1 MKNRIAKL
9 GMAALAAIA
18 VATSM
23 PSSAFAGESK
33 VLLTLDCQGE
43 CTVGPIISNVGGHF
57 VDVYV
62 DNPYSWP
69 VPGYACNWT
78 VRDVDTN
85 VVVGSGWV
93 DDEESINT
101 RINGLYGRYTL
112 RISNSQC
119 HGQIDNF
126 Y

>member
-1 MKNRIAKL
+1 LKNRIAKL
-9 GMAALAAIA
+9 TIAALAAIA

-23 PSSAFAGESK
+23 PSSASAGESK
-33 VLLTLDCQGE
+33 ILLTLECQGE

-57 VDVYV
+57 VDIYV
-62 DNPYSWP
+62 INPYSWP
-69 VPGYACNWT
+69 GPGYDCNWT
-78 VRDVDTN
+78 VRDYDTN

-93 DDEESINT
+93 GDEESAT
-101 RINGLYGRYTL
+101 KRITGLYGRYTL

-119 HGQIDNF
+119 HGRIDNF